1 MLTSILPWINKF
13 IPIIKKRRKKLKC
26 LIFRFWC
33 NDKIRLFCST
43 ELYYIT
49 LLSLAKNFWVFISCT
64 VLRNKLID
72 MFINN
77 NNGVIIKNLSLFFF
91 PSDIKLAWKAKQKQW
106 ELTKNSENWPKI
118 VRIDQKQ
125 WELTTNSE
133 NWPKI
138 NFFYFFDFF
147 LKIQDIRKSKT
158 PIFESG

>member
-1 MLTSILPWINKF
+1 MQKKIDKWWKRSIKSFLSFSLFYLMLTSILPWINKF

-26 LIFRFWC
+26 LIFRFRC

-64 VLRNKLID
+64 VHRSKLID

-91 PSDIKLAWKAKQKQW
+91 PSDIKFAWKAKQNQW
-106 ELTKNSENWPKI
+106 ELTKNSENWPKT
-118 VRIDQKQ
+118 VRIDQK
-125 WELTTNSE
+125 S
-133 NWPKI
+133 I
-138 NFFYFFDFF
+138 FFISLIFF
-147 LKIQDIRKSKT
+147 
-158 PIFESG
+158 